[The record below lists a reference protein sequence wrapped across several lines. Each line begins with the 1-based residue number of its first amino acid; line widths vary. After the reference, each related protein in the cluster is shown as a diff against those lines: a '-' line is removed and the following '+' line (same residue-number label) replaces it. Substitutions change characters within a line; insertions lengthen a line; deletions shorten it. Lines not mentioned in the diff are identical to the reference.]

1 MNKIKDEEIMQVL
14 YEQEEYLKSI
24 YDEKQILGIFVYGK
38 ANYGF
43 AESIEDIKTVACYIP
58 TFEEICCES
67 YNVKIFYIKDNKDR
81 QIRMCDMRLINMLAR
96 NQEQIIMETVF
107 SNYCLI
113 NSRYKKVFNKYIYMN
128 KEAIF
133 HCNQKLRIKN
143 SANNGLEAL
152 KRYEET
158 KNLDDAFEACRLRI
172 ACELYISGASV
183 ENCINLKKDYHIN
196 YLNQIKDGTITPNIE
211 ETQKAFENILLEAQ
225 DFKEN
230 KNCEFLIK
238 NSIIELMKVA
248 LTDMNSE
255 GNFLSLLTKT
265 EIQAFE
271 IILQHLNN
279 GHEGN
284 ISISQLTEDSKIS
297 RPVFKNTLQKM
308 KDNNVAEII
317 NQGVKGMYVKIIDGD
332 ILAKQF

>member
-1 MNKIKDEEIMQVL
+1 MIDIHCHIVPNIDDGA
-14 YEQEEYLKSI
+14 KS
-24 YDEKQILGIFVYGK
+24 
-38 ANYGF
+38 
-43 AESIEDIKTVACYIP
+43 
-58 TFEEICCES
+58 
-67 YNVKIFYIKDNKDR
+67 
-81 QIRMCDMRLINMLAR
+81 
-96 NQEQIIMETVF
+96 
-107 SNYCLI
+107 
-113 NSRYKKVFNKYIYMN
+113 
-128 KEAIF
+128 
-133 HCNQKLRIKN
+133 
-143 SANNGLEAL
+143 
-152 KRYEET
+152 
-158 KNLDDAFEACRLRI
+158 LDDAFEACRLRI
-172 ACELYISGASV
+172 ACVLYVSVTSV
-183 ENCINLKKDYHIN
+183 EKCINLKKVYHIY
-196 YLNQIKDGTITPNIE
+196 YLNQIKDGTIVPNIE
-211 ETQKAFENILLEAQ
+211 EIQKAFENILLEIQ

-255 GNFLSLLTKT
+255 GDFLSLLTKT